1 MMVLMFQREVAER
14 IVARENDE
22 AYGRLG
28 VLANWR
34 AETKILFDI
43 SPAAFVPQPKVTSS
57 VVRLVPRS
65 APEACDRR
73 ALEQVAAAA
82 FGQRRKMLRQSL
94 KSLAVDPA
102 RLAAAAHVDV
112 TRRAETVPVCGF
124 VAMARELINIRTKN
138 RTSLRERNAMALMRR
153 QSLVKFDAPLCETI
167 VDTPKPQG
175 KEVLVRIERCGLCHS
190 DLHIQDGYAD
200 LGGGK
205 KLDTTRGMTLPF
217 TLGHEIAGIVEEV
230 GPDVSK
236 EPDRQEGR
244 RYSRGSA
251 AASAA
256 TVPNGDENLCV
267 KQRFLGVSID
277 GGFATHVLVPDAKY
291 LLDYDPL
298 PVNQAATLMCSGVT
312 AYGALKRLV
321 DRPRQRN
328 LLLIGLGGVGMM
340 GLAFA
345 QAMFKQKIS
354 VADLSPAAREAALKN
369 GAAVAYDPSEADVV
383 KRILKE
389 TEGGFD
395 ERRRFC
401 RQRKIDGLSR
411 SRPSRAAARSWCPD

>member
-1 MMVLMFQREVAER
+1 
-14 IVARENDE
+14 
-22 AYGRLG
+22 
-28 VLANWR
+28 
-34 AETKILFDI
+34 
-43 SPAAFVPQPKVTSS
+43 
-57 VVRLVPRS
+57 
-65 APEACDRR
+65 
-73 ALEQVAAAA
+73 
-82 FGQRRKMLRQSL
+82 
-94 KSLAVDPA
+94 
-102 RLAAAAHVDV
+102 
-112 TRRAETVPVCGF
+112 
-124 VAMARELINIRTKN
+124 
-138 RTSLRERNAMALMRR
+138 MALMRR

-167 VDTPKPQG
+167 VETPKPLA

-217 TLGHEIAGIVEEV
+217 TLGHEIAGIVEAV

-236 EPDRQEGR
+236 DLIGAKKAVFPWIGCGQCRDCL
-244 RYSRGSA
+244 
-251 AASAA
+251 
-256 TVPNGDENLCV
+256 NGDENLCV
-267 KQRFLGVSID
+267 KQRFLGVAID
-277 GGFATHVLVPDAKY
+277 GGFASHVLVPDAKY
-291 LLDYDPL
+291 LLAYDPL
-298 PVNQAATLMCSGVT
+298 PVNQAVTLMCSGVT

-354 VADLSPAAREAALKN
+354 VADLSASARESALNN
-369 GAAVAYDPSEADVV
+369 GASVAYDPSEPDVA

-395 ERRRFC
+395 EIVDFVGNEKSIGFAVSVLARRG
-401 RQRKIDGLSR
+401 KIGG
-411 SRPSRAAARSWCPD
+411 AGA

>member
-1 MMVLMFQREVAER
+1 
-14 IVARENDE
+14 
-22 AYGRLG
+22 
-28 VLANWR
+28 
-34 AETKILFDI
+34 
-43 SPAAFVPQPKVTSS
+43 
-57 VVRLVPRS
+57 
-65 APEACDRR
+65 
-73 ALEQVAAAA
+73 
-82 FGQRRKMLRQSL
+82 
-94 KSLAVDPA
+94 
-102 RLAAAAHVDV
+102 
-112 TRRAETVPVCGF
+112 
-124 VAMARELINIRTKN
+124 MAQ
-138 RTSLRERNAMALMRR
+138 MRR

-217 TLGHEIAGIVEEV
+217 TLGHEIV
-230 GPDVSK
+230 GVVDDVGA
-236 EPDRQEGR
+236 D
-244 RYSRGSA
+244 
-251 AASAA
+251 
-256 TVPNGDENLCV
+256 VPKDLIGAKKAVFPWIGCGQCRDCINGDENLCL

-277 GGFATHVLVPDAKY
+277 GGFASHVLVPDAKY

-340 GLAFA
+340 GLSFA

-354 VADLSPAAREAALKN
+354 VADLSPAAREAALKG
-369 GAAVAYDPSEADVV
+369 GAAVAYDPSEPDIAR
-383 KRILKE
+383 RIIKE

-395 ERRRFC
+395 EIVDFGLMGGNFSLPMVQWIYKRMTIEGFMVGTLAEGHELMALARAG
-401 RQRKIDGLSR
+401 KIKPTPMREEPMGDVQKWIDEL
-411 SRPSRAAARSWCPD
+411 RAGKVVGRIVLKN